1 MVVFSC
7 GDYGQVKIRLFV
19 VKETIKARPKYKQ
32 LKIIE
37 ALRKIFEY
45 LQVGIMQKLSGLFC
59 WLIFLNERVDLGLE
73 FFQVGRLDVS
83 FCLINYRLRD
93 YGTDRMSFVLDWLT

>member
-19 VKETIKARPKYKQ
+19 VKETIKARPEYKQ

-37 ALRKIFEY
+37 ALRKISVY

-59 WLIFLNERVDLGLE
+59 WLIFLNERVDLDLE
-73 FFQVGRLDVS
+73 FFQVGRLDVN
-83 FCLINYRLRD
+83 FC
-93 YGTDRMSFVLDWLT
+93 